1 MSIPEPALANSTT
14 AWIVGIDLAW
24 GEKGEDGLCLIHAS
38 RGGAKFIKTSS
49 TQGDDE
55 LLCWLQQHVPSSECA
70 LLAIDAPLIVPNAT
84 GMRPVDKQ
92 ITRLFGKYNA
102 GAFPANSKLC
112 VRPLRVAQLL
122 RDNGYILGYDLKTAT
137 RIATEVY
144 PHPAMIR
151 LFDLDLII
159 KYKKKKKRP
168 VSTQKLEFKR
178 LQELLQKSLY
188 DHRID
193 IEGSQDIQ
201 VLFNAEYSK
210 TVEDKTDA
218 VVCALIGY
226 LHWQQQ
232 GHLSKIVGS
241 IEEGFILLPPK
252 YRNGFILMEGELTGQ
267 IVTMELVN
275 RLRDE
280 E

>member
-1 MSIPEPALANSTT
+1 M
-14 AWIVGIDLAW
+14 
-24 GEKGEDGLCLIHAS
+24 
-38 RGGAKFIKTSS
+38 
-49 TQGDDE
+49 
-55 LLCWLQQHVPSSECA
+55 
-70 LLAIDAPLIVPNAT
+70 
-84 GMRPVDKQ
+84 
-92 ITRLFGKYNA
+92 
-102 GAFPANSKLC
+102 
-112 VRPLRVAQLL
+112 
-122 RDNGYILGYDLKTAT
+122 
-137 RIATEVY
+137 
-144 PHPAMIR
+144 
-151 LFDLDLII
+151 
-159 KYKKKKKRP
+159 
-168 VSTQKLEFKR
+168 
-178 LQELLQKSLY
+178 
-188 DHRID
+188 
-193 IEGSQDIQ
+193 
-201 VLFNAEYSK
+201 LFNAEYSK